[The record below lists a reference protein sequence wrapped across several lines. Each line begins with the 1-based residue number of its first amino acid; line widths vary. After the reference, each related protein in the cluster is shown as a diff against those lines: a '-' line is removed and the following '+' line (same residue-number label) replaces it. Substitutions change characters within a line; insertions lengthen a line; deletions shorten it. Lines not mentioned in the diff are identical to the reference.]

1 MTGAWENS
9 TKTGQHWIKTPWNGT
24 NTSFQKLHFISS
36 EINMY
41 HNVSHLKNRNG
52 GIIFTAKFNS
62 HLCLIHLKIELS
74 SCQLTKVNGGY
85 RRSTLEV
92 KSGNSLIEWSV
103 KRELSA
109 HYVHDMLDNEQCSI
123 EHPLKI
129 YIYRWMIKFLKLNFF
144 NMSCKTLKKIWERK
158 RKCKEGGHDMLIA
171 SPPLKNW
178 DKKNYIFCWK
188 FMH

>member
-36 EINMY
+36 EINIY
-41 HNVSHLKNRNG
+41 HNVSYLKSRNG

-85 RRSTLEV
+85 CRSTLEV

-109 HYVHDMLDNEQCSI
+109 HYVHDMLDNE
-123 EHPLKI
+123 HPLKI
-129 YIYRWMIKFLKLNFF
+129 SISRWMIKFLMLNF
-144 NMSCKTLKKIWERK
+144 CEPRDIKKIWERK
-158 RKCKEGGHDMLIA
+158 IECKEGGHNMLNA

-178 DKKNYIFCWK
+178 DKKNYICCWK